1 MLERDTSTISMQALL
16 IRQRDWEYSATAF
29 RMSDDAREELRRKVV
44 AEYGEGL
51 ELIDPA

>member
-1 MLERDTSTISMQALL
+1 MR
-16 IRQRDWEYSATAF
+16 RQ
-29 RMSDDAREELRRKVV
+29 VV

>member
-1 MLERDTSTISMQALL
+1 LVDKAMIFP
-16 IRQRDWEYSATAF
+16 AF
-29 RMSDDAREELRRKVV
+29 FLSDEAREKLHRKVV